1 MKANIIIEQ
10 TKDGYFSCFVE
21 EELPYVGLLGYGD
34 SSQEAI
40 DDLISTYTQLKEDLK
55 AEGKDLPDLEFVVHY
70 DMPSF
75 FNRFNFLNQSKIA
88 EKAGINPSLMRKYTS
103 GVARQTPYCSAGPR
117 KGHARC
123 SILITSARDALYFN
137 FKGLTNSDLRLI
149 D

>member
-55 AEGKDLPDLEFVVHY
+55 AEGKDLPDLEF
-70 DMPSF
+70 S
-75 FNRFNFLNQSKIA
+75 
-88 EKAGINPSLMRKYTS
+88 
-103 GVARQTPYCSAGPR
+103 
-117 KGHARC
+117 
-123 SILITSARDALYFN
+123 
-137 FKGLTNSDLRLI
+137 
-149 D
+149 